1 MQYKPAGYWAA
12 YHEISFARYFSIEY
26 QLGLNLTEDTMH
38 QNTGYAKQLII
49 TAALLVITVV
59 PLIAEEQKEPKWIQ
73 TPDVV
78 YVGTPYDIVSE
89 MLHLAEVKKED
100 LVVDLG
106 CGDARML
113 VLAAQKY
120 GARGI
125 GYEIDPVMVNES
137 RKNAEKNNVADLV
150 RIIQADIFTVDIS
163 EADVLP
169 IYLLPEMN
177 LQLVPQFETLKP
189 GSRLVFH
196 NYELQGFV
204 PDRTVEIISNED
216 NSKHTLYL
224 HTTPLKRTY

>member
-1 MQYKPAGYWAA
+1 MHYYV
-12 YHEISFARYFSIEY
+12 RYSR
-26 QLGLNLTEDTMH
+26 QWV
-38 QNTGYAKQLII
+38 I
-49 TAALLVITVV
+49 TAALLILIRA
-59 PLIAEEQKEPKWIQ
+59 PLNAEEHTEEPKWVQ

-78 YVGTPYDIVSE
+78 YVGTPYDVVSE
-89 MLHLAEVKKED
+89 MLRMAQVDKDD

-120 GARGI
+120 GSRGI
-125 GYEIDPVMVNES
+125 GYEIDPDMVRAS
-137 RKNAEKNNVADLV
+137 RRNVEKNNVADLV

-177 LQLVPQFETLKP
+177 LQLVPQLETLKP

-196 NYELQGFV
+196 NYDLEGFV
-204 PDRTVEIISNED
+204 PDRRVEIISNED
-216 NSKHTLYL
+216 NSTHRLWL
-224 HTTPLKRTY
+224 HTIPLKRAQERMPVEDET

>member
-1 MQYKPAGYWAA
+1 M
-12 YHEISFARYFSIEY
+12 
-26 QLGLNLTEDTMH
+26 
-38 QNTGYAKQLII
+38 
-49 TAALLVITVV
+49 
-59 PLIAEEQKEPKWIQ
+59 Q

-78 YVGTPYDIVSE
+78 YVGTPYDVVSE
-89 MLHLAEVKKED
+89 MLRMAQVHQDD

-120 GARGI
+120 GSRGI
-125 GYEIDPVMVNES
+125 GYEIDPDMVRAS
-137 RKNAEKNNVADLV
+137 RKNAEENNVADLV

-177 LQLVPQFETLKP
+177 LKLVPQFETLKP

-196 NYELQGFV
+196 NYDLEGFV
-204 PDRTVEIISNED
+204 PDRKVEVISNED
-216 NSKHTLYL
+216 HSAHRLWLY
-224 HTTPLKRTY
+224 TIPLQPVQESVPVENET